1 MRLSP
6 TGYAIVAISGLS
18 LGALGPEAAAAARDV
33 SGIDFDRSLAAG
45 ATLLLVALSIW
56 ALACIALSLAS
67 ERAAAARVLA
77 RLITPRFVRRAL
89 FLGAAG
95 ALAIGPASA
104 VHDAGQGAPAP
115 AKSVTS
121 QSLDGLHLPDRPVGT
136 TTVVS
141 AATTPGPRVI
151 TVRRGDSLWS
161 IAARD
166 LGPEANNAEIAEA
179 TKRWHDVN
187 HAVIGI
193 DPNVI
198 FPHQQLTSPAKE
210 SR

>member
-6 TGYAIVAISGLS
+6 TGYAIAAISGLS
-18 LGALGPEAAAAARDV
+18 LGALGPEAGDAARDV
-33 SGIDFDRSLAAG
+33 SGLDFDRSLAAG

-56 ALACIALSLAS
+56 ALTCIALSLAS

-104 VHDAGQGAPAP
+104 AHDAGQGTAAPV
-115 AKSVTS
+115 KSVVS

-136 TTVVS
+136 TTAAS

-151 TVRRGDSLWS
+151 TVRRGDTLWS

-166 LGPEANNAEIAEA
+166 LRPDANNAEIVEA

-187 HAVIGI
+187 HAVIGT

-198 FPHQQLTSPAKE
+198 FPDQQLTSPAKE